1 MTVVADKKAFCYS
14 KLMSTQSGI
23 SKMAGRFG
31 LLLMFA
37 GLAAFFFG
45 IFGGPR
51 SYAFAG
57 VAMMVA
63 SIVAFFL
70 EEYGPKK

>member
-1 MTVVADKKAFCYS
+1 
-14 KLMSTQSGI
+14 
-23 SKMAGRFG
+23 MAGRFG